1 MRTPIYLIAILVAAG
16 VAYFLAQSPEQGNGQ
31 VAKNLSGTNP
41 GAANPGG
48 AAQRVVSTSSAA
60 GANADPVASQVLVDA
75 GTIVL
80 RVEDM
85 HCEFACYPKV
95 RETLE
100 GFDGVVSVELDEQAE
115 KGTLDNPQ
123 VLITYNPGFDLGA
136 ARAALAKK
144 GYSRSSVVP

>member
-31 VAKNLSGTNP
+31 GGTNP

-48 AAQRVVSTSSAA
+48 AAQRVVSTSSAT

-115 KGTLDNPQ
+115 KGTLDSPQ

>member
-1 MRTPIYLIAILVAAG
+1 MRTPIYLVAILVAAG
-16 VAYFLAQSPEQGNGQ
+16 VAYFLAQTPAGSGQG
-31 VAKNLSGTNP
+31 ATNQ
-41 GAANPGG
+41 GAGE
-48 AAQRVVSTSSAA
+48 AQRVVSTSSAT
-60 GANADPVASQVLVDA
+60 GANAEPVASQVLVDT

>member
-1 MRTPIYLIAILVAAG
+1 MRTPIYLVAILVAAG
-16 VAYFLAQSPEQGNGQ
+16 VAYFLAQTPEQGSGQ
-31 VAKNLSGTNP
+31 GGTNLSATNP
-41 GAANPGG
+41 GATNAGG

-60 GANADPVASQVLVDA
+60 GANADPVASQVLVDT

-100 GFDGVVSVELDEQAE
+100 GFDGVVAVELDEQAE

>member
-1 MRTPIYLIAILVAAG
+1 MRTPIYIVAILVAAG
-16 VAYFLAQSPEQGNGQ
+16 VAYFLAQTPPGSGQG
-31 VAKNLSGTNP
+31 ATNQ
-41 GAANPGG
+41 GAG
-48 AAQRVVSTSSAA
+48 AQRVVSTSSAS
-60 GANADPVASQVLVDA
+60 GANAEPVASQVLVDT

-144 GYSRSSVVP
+144 GYARSSVVP

>member
-1 MRTPIYLIAILVAAG
+1 MRTPIYLVAILVAAG
-16 VAYFLAQSPEQGNGQ
+16 IAYFLSQTPEGNGE
-31 VAKNLSGTNP
+31 VANQST
-41 GAANPGG
+41 
-48 AAQRVVSTSSAA
+48 AAQRVVSTSSATGGKSEPA
-60 GANADPVASQVLVDA
+60 ASQVLVDA

-144 GYSRSSVVP
+144 GYARSSVVP